1 MTGLFWKFFERGYT
15 PDSVGLLTHFNGFC
29 TVSPGLIR
37 GRVTR
42 KVARFQFT
50 NTAFAIANTTHL
62 FINTAFTIAVSKR
75 TKTNTAFAIAN
86 TTLMKTNTTFAMTN
100 H

>member
-1 MTGLFWKFFERGYT
+1 MTGLFWKFAERGYT

-37 GRVTR
+37 GRVSR

-62 FINTAFTIAVSKR
+62 FINTAFAIAVSKL
-75 TKTNTAFAIAN
+75 TKTNTAFAIAVSKLTKIN
-86 TTLMKTNTTFAMTN
+86 TAF
-100 H
+100 